1 MILLNNLNLMQ
12 KFIIKLIVITLLT
25 AGIYA
30 MLGNVIPSKMVLH
43 KLLLA
48 THFYRLHHLNS
59 PSRIIHPQKRWKKIH
74 PILHGL
80 HRTQTFYLPNHHHH
94 FCIHQ

>member
-30 MLGNVIPSKMVLH
+30 MLGNVSSIKMVLH

-48 THFYRLHHLNS
+48 PTFHRLHHLNS
-59 PSRIIHPQKRWKKIH
+59 PSRIIHSQKRRKKIH
-74 PILHGL
+74 PVLHGL
-80 HRTQTFYLPNHHHH
+80 YRTQTFYLPNHHHH